1 MKKLVLGICSVSLV
15 LGSCQSSRMAS
26 YTDDVYANPAEEK
39 RIAAQAAAEKA
50 KREAEERQ
58 KAEAERLAQKAKDD
72 ANPYYKDPEFNK
84 DDYYDYE
91 YASRVRRF
99 HNPVYGTGYYDNW
112 YTNSYWYSGNP
123 AFYGSSIY
131 GNSTWGLMPSVQ
143 FNSYYNNWGW
153 GLGYGNYYNGWNN
166 PWGWNN
172 GWSYPGW
179 GYYNNPNAAYWAG
192 YNQGYYNGWY
202 GQPYGWN
209 NGWNNG
215 GWGYFNSF
223 DVNSGYSHVGP
234 RTSVAGGNSSRMSYA
249 GMSLSE
255 AESTSRKFFDN
266 VIASQQSTPKFSEEA
281 RPRKIRQNTSVGS
294 GAGLNPS
301 GIEQGSTL
309 GTGQN
314 SSGGSVRS
322 GNEGGILNWTRNR
335 IERAEGG
342 SSNPVMSGSSGSEN
356 AGPTRGNNTIR
367 GGKIN
372 ETPATEW
379 NTNTGTNRSSGGGG
393 SNSGGGGNSSP
404 RGSSGS
410 GGSSRPR

>member
-1 MKKLVLGICSVSLV
+1 MSV
-15 LGSCQSSRMAS
+15 
-26 YTDDVYANPAEEK
+26 
-39 RIAAQAAAEKA
+39 
-50 KREAEERQ
+50 
-58 KAEAERLAQKAKDD
+58 
-72 ANPYYKDPEFNK
+72 
-84 DDYYDYE
+84 
-91 YASRVRRF
+91 
-99 HNPVYGTGYYDNW
+99 
-112 YTNSYWYSGNP
+112 
-123 AFYGSSIY
+123 
-131 GNSTWGLMPSVQ
+131 
-143 FNSYYNNWGW
+143 
-153 GLGYGNYYNGWNN
+153 
-166 PWGWNN
+166 
-172 GWSYPGW
+172 
-179 GYYNNPNAAYWAG
+179 
-192 YNQGYYNGWY
+192 
-202 GQPYGWN
+202 
-209 NGWNNG
+209 
-215 GWGYFNSF
+215 
-223 DVNSGYSHVGP
+223 
-234 RTSVAGGNSSRMSYA
+234 
-249 GMSLSE
+249 SE